1 MFVFGLYHLF
11 KKGFGMKKN
20 VVLSLL
26 VLFLLACSDEKS
38 AISSNSSCD
47 LNKEDCAVLY
57 KGEKVSFAFAIKPI
71 PTMMPTTLKISGLK
85 GEFKDLS
92 VEIYG
97 VNMNMGRIK
106 GKLEKRGDSFFA
118 SITLSACVSQMHY
131 KIELFEKGEPLGLS
145 ADFWL

>member
-1 MFVFGLYHLF
+1 
-11 KKGFGMKKN
+11 MKKN
-20 VVLSLL
+20 VVLFFLA
-26 VLFLLACSDEKS
+26 LFLVGCSDEKS
-38 AISSNSSCD
+38 VANANGSCD

-85 GEFKDLS
+85 GEYKDLS

-106 GKLEKRGDSFFA
+106 SKLEKKGDSFFA

-131 KIELFEKGEPLGLS
+131 KIELFEKGVPLGLS
-145 ADFWL
+145 VDFWL